1 MVVLV
6 LVVGV
11 GVGVGGF
18 SVPGQPESS
27 KHNNTHL
34 RLHSPDN
41 IPLCITISSVIP
53 LKNIGKICTMLFN
66 L

>member
-1 MVVLV
+1 MGGIG
-6 LVVGV
+6 VGI

-53 LKNIGKICTMLFN
+53 LKKHR
-66 L
+66 